1 MNNESQVREL
11 LTRTRE
17 EIRLADQKASILL
30 AGITALLGIEIGNLA
45 KILDDDTSCNNLVTK
60 VHLAFLFAAILSL
73 VAVLFPRGI
82 KVKAKPSSIGYFG
95 DVNWYSNSSDQPNN
109 LEALVEALRDQD
121 KSYQALINQ
130 LISISRITYK
140 KFKWVKCAIINLCI
154 SLIPVGY
161 LVFVKVF

>member
-1 MNNESQVREL
+1 MNNEIQVHEL
-11 LTRTRE
+11 LSRTRE

-45 KILDDDTSCNNLVTK
+45 KLLDEDTSCNNLITK
-60 VHLAFLFAAILSL
+60 IHLVFLFAAILSL

-95 DVNWYSNSSDQPNN
+95 DVNWYSKGSNQPSN
-109 LEALVEALRDQD
+109 LDALVEALGDQD
-121 KSYQALINQ
+121 KSYQALLNQ
-130 LISISRITYK
+130 LISISHITYE
-140 KFKWVKCAIINLCI
+140 KFKWVKLAIINLCI

-161 LVFVKVF
+161 LVFLKAF